1 MVETATDPV
10 SSSEKPVGSP
20 GKTDSAITNGVR
32 LVGESFLPGAS
43 LLMEGKLL
51 NGAAH
56 AVVGLGFRAVLGPA
70 GFLLAAADSYSK
82 VVSDKYLWDH
92 VSDLVGKRRDAPP
105 AATTSASAEAPP
117 AAASAGA

>member
-1 MVETATDPV
+1 MVETAASPIP
-10 SSSEKPVGSP
+10 SSEKPIPSTE
-20 GKTDSAITNGVR
+20 KSESAIANGVR

-56 AVVGLGFRAVLGPA
+56 AVVGLGFRAILGPV

-82 VVSDKYLWDH
+82 AVSDKYLWDH
-92 VSDLVGKRRDAPP
+92 VGDLVVKRREASLAAPASAQAAP
-105 AATTSASAEAPP
+105 AGASAEA
-117 AAASAGA
+117 